1 MFSSMRKKTGSESI
15 SGQIGFNLDKTGTFR
30 TIRAVDYKSGLA
42 NYLYHPD
49 DGFIRSCVLEYEMT
63 EENGDGSSES
73 ADD

>member
-1 MFSSMRKKTGSESI
+1 MFLSMRKKESEI
-15 SGQIGFNLDKTGTFR
+15 IRGQIGFNLDKTGTFR

-42 NYLYHPD
+42 NYLYHPN

-63 EENGDGSSES
+63 EEDSDGSSES